1 MKSKDF
7 SGIRNNKPLPDPQSV
22 NLPDDCKDLLD
33 DYIESATSMLEE
45 IERTAMSYEQ
55 GNNVEENAAAIRRIL
70 HKIKGESSMM
80 GIDEISDLCHQTE
93 YAFEEVSSDQRPNIV
108 LRFKDWV
115 DTAMRSMA
123 NRV

>member
-7 SGIRNNKPLPDPQSV
+7 SGIRNDRPLPDPQSV

-93 YAFEEVSSDQRPNIV
+93 YAFEEVSSNQRPNIV

>member
-45 IERTAMSYEQ
+45 IERAAMSCEQ

-93 YAFEEVSSDQRPNIV
+93 YAFEEVSSNQRPNIV

-123 NRV
+123 NQV